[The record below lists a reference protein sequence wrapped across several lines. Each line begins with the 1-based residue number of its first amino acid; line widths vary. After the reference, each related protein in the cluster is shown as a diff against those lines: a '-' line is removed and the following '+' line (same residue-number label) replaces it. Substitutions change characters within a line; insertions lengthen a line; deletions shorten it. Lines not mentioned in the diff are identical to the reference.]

1 MATSGY
7 RPEVAA
13 EKNDWFT
20 GKTSMPRQTNYR
32 FEKLQREKRK
42 AEKKAEKAKRREL
55 GEVSSDDLIENDNP
69 NLHGITPHKTHS

>member
-7 RPEVAA
+7 KPEVAA
-13 EKNDWFT
+13 ENNEWFT
-20 GKTSMPRQTNYR
+20 GHTSMPRQTNYR
-32 FEKLQREKRK
+32 FEKLKREKRK

-55 GEVSSDDLIENDNP
+55 GEGSSDDPIENDNH